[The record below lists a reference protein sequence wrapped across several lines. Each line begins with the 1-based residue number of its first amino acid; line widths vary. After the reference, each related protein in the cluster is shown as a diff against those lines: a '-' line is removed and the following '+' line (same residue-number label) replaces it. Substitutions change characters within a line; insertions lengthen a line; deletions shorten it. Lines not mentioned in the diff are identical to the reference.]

1 MYTRRYIYVYR
12 SILCKACGFG
22 GGHNSDP
29 SSPRYQPVNTSD
41 VYEGDGLS
49 STRQSG
55 PATAKELEL
64 AQFQRMAGIDTS
76 TSSTAGGAGGLY
88 HLSSSSKNQ
97 QKKGKGSMVY
107 ADLDDDDLDD
117 AYDTLPAPS
126 TANTTGVYTTSK
138 PPAVKG
144 MSLTGGGPKKS
155 TSLTKPPSSTTS
167 TTTSSTTNTHTNNTT
182 NKVSYLADE
191 EDSDDFDFDNKFSG
205 QVKTVAA
212 PLPKAKSGLK
222 PISKK

>member
-1 MYTRRYIYVYR
+1 MYTCRYIYVYR

-29 SSPRYQPVNTSD
+29 SSPRYQPVSTSD
-41 VYEGDGLS
+41 VYEGEGLS
-49 STRQSG
+49 STRQAG

-64 AQFQRMAGIDTS
+64 AQFQRMAGIDTNVG
-76 TSSTAGGAGGLY
+76 AGGAGGLY

-97 QKKGKGSMVY
+97 QKKGTGSMVY

-117 AYDTLPAPS
+117 AYDTLPTTTTTS
-126 TANTTGVYTTSK
+126 TANTTGVYTTNK

-155 TSLTKPPSSTTS
+155 TSLIKPPPTTTS
-167 TTTSSTTNTHTNNTT
+167 TTNTITNNTT

-212 PLPKAKSGLK
+212 PVPKAKSGLK